1 MELKEKVAVITG
13 AGRGIGRAI
22 ALDLAKEGCRLV
34 VTSRTQ
40 AELVSLVEEATS
52 SGVKAIGLP
61 LDLCLEADIDKL
73 LNQTI
78 AKFGVI
84 DILINNHGVLY
95 PEPFLEATLEHWD
108 HTMSTNLRSVFLLSQ
123 KTLRLMKERRSG
135 YIINVSSTQALGVQ
149 PHVVAYGASKAGMVG
164 LSQALYEVAK
174 EYGVKVSTVYPGI
187 TDTKMVRDLHPPTKP
202 EQWMLP
208 EDISYCVLFLLKQS
222 PRMIVRDIVPW
233 SVGYDRI

>member
-1 MELKEKVAVITG
+1 MELKGKIAIITG
-13 AGRGIGRAI
+13 AGRGIGRSI
-22 ALDLAKEGCRLV
+22 AMDLAKEGCNLV
-34 VTSRTQ
+34 VTSRSQ
-40 AELVSLVEEATS
+40 DELDSLVKEANAAGAS
-52 SGVKAIGLP
+52 AMGLP
-61 LDLCLEADIDKL
+61 LDLCQEENIDKL
-73 LNQTI
+73 VNQTI

-123 KTLRLMKERRSG
+123 KALRLMKKRRSG
-135 YIINVSSTQALGVQ
+135 YIINISSVQALGVQ
-149 PHVVAYGASKAGMVG
+149 PHVVAYGASKCGMVG
-164 LSQALYEVAK
+164 LSQALYEAAK
-174 EYGVKVSTVYPGI
+174 EYGVKVSIVYPGI

-222 PRMIVRDIVPW
+222 PRVVVKEIVPW

>member
-1 MELKEKVAVITG
+1 MELKGKVAIITG
-13 AGRGIGRAI
+13 AGRGIGRSI
-22 ALDLAKEGCRLV
+22 AMDLAKEGCNLV
-34 VTSRTQ
+34 VTSRSQ
-40 AELVSLVEEATS
+40 AELVSLVEEATV
-52 SGVKAIGLP
+52 SGANGIGLP
-61 LDLCLEADIDKL
+61 LDLCLEENIDKL
-73 LNQTI
+73 VNQTV

-95 PEPFLEATLEHWD
+95 PEPFLEATVEHWD

-123 KTLRLMKERRSG
+123 KALRLMKERHSG
-135 YIINVSSTQALGVQ
+135 YIINISSVQALGVQ
-149 PHVVAYGASKAGMVG
+149 PHVAAYGASKCGMVG
-164 LSQALYEVAK
+164 LSQALYEAAK

-222 PRMIVRDIVPW
+222 SRMIVKEVIPW

>member
-1 MELKEKVAVITG
+1 
-13 AGRGIGRAI
+13 
-22 ALDLAKEGCRLV
+22 
-34 VTSRTQ
+34 
-40 AELVSLVEEATS
+40 
-52 SGVKAIGLP
+52 LP
-61 LDLCLEADIDKL
+61 LDLCLEGNIDKL
-73 LNQTI
+73 VDQTV

-95 PEPFLEATLEHWD
+95 PEPFLEANLEHWD
-108 HTMSTNLRSVFLLSQ
+108 HTMSSNLRSVFLLSQ
-123 KTLRLMKERRSG
+123 KVLRLMKERRSG
-135 YIINVSSTQALGVQ
+135 YIINISSVQAFGVQ
-149 PHVVAYGASKAGMVG
+149 PHVVAYGVSKCGMVG

-187 TDTKMVRDLHPPTKP
+187 TDTQMVRDLNPPTKP

-222 PRMIVRDIVPW
+222 PRMIVKDVVPW

>member
-1 MELKEKVAVITG
+1 MELKGKVAIITG

-22 ALDLAKEGCRLV
+22 ALDLAKEGCHLV
-34 VTSRTQ
+34 LTSRSQ
-40 AELVSLVEEATS
+40 AELVSLVEEVTV
-52 SGVKAIGLP
+52 SGANAIGLP
-61 LDLCLEADIDKL
+61 LDLCLEENIDKQV
-73 LNQTI
+73 NQTV

-123 KTLRLMKERRSG
+123 KVLRLMKVRRSG
-135 YIINVSSTQALGVQ
+135 YIINISSVQAFGVQ
-149 PHVVAYGASKAGMVG
+149 PHVAAYGVSKCGMVG
-164 LSQALYEVAK
+164 LSQALYEAAK

-187 TDTKMVRDLHPPTKP
+187 TDTQMVRDLNPPTKP

-222 PRMIVRDIVPW
+222 PRMIVKDVVPW